1 LYVYYVCSFTE
12 LNCEGLVIIT
22 IYLNLLLSE
31 IDVSLPVVL
40 VVLQLE
46 FEVDADTPATG
57 TLRISGYI
65 RSRVLSVNQLVCN
78 LVGT

>member
-1 LYVYYVCSFTE
+1 MFIMSVVL
-12 LNCEGLVIIT
+12 LNCEGLFIVT
-22 IYLNLLLSE
+22 MCLNLLLSE
-31 IDVSLPVVL
+31 IDVALPVVL

-57 TLRISGYI
+57 TLRMSGYI

>member
-1 LYVYYVCSFTE
+1 MA
-12 LNCEGLVIIT
+12 
-22 IYLNLLLSE
+22 
-31 IDVSLPVVL
+31 LPVVL

-57 TLRISGYI
+57 TLRMSGYI

>member
-1 LYVYYVCSFTE
+1 MFIMSVVL
-12 LNCEGLVIIT
+12 LNCEGLFIVT
-22 IYLNLLLSE
+22 MCLNLLLSE
-31 IDVSLPVVL
+31 IDVALPVVL

-57 TLRISGYI
+57 TLWMSGYI